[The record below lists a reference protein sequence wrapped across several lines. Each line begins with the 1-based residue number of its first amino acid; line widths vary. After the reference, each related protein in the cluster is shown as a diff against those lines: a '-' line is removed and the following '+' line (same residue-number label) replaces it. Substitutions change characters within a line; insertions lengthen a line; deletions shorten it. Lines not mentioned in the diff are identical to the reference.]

1 MIKSIAIKNY
11 RGIKDLEIDNFKKYN
26 FFIGDNG
33 SKKTTILESLGVS
46 LSVLNFTSPLI
57 YMLNRQ
63 IKVKN
68 ENISS
73 LFFNSDI
80 NNKIEFILKADDA
93 LKLGTTISIDSIL
106 SEFQEYSSNNQID
119 TEIGR
124 YLYTMRRKIE
134 EENIQNNI
142 YLNKKNQISF
152 KNFKGEEIPENFQK
166 IIKKYKSCLNI
177 SDSFKN
183 ISEATKQAD
192 KIIKSRKKEL
202 LLKYLRTIDKDII
215 DIHTNDE
222 EIFIEKDIFKE
233 FVPISSIGDGIVL
246 VLEIIIS
253 LILTEE
259 GFKVILIDEIERGIY
274 YKNYRKLSEI
284 IIDLCKNNQNI
295 QLFITTHSKEFL
307 EAFNEALLESEK
319 DNFSLFSLRNKKE
332 KLDFVHYTSEEL
344 KDTLETG
351 WDPR

>member
-1 MIKSIAIKNY
+1 MIKSIVIKNY

-33 SKKTTILESLGVS
+33 SKKTTILESIGIS
-46 LSVLNFTSPLI
+46 LSVLNFTSPLT

-80 NNKIEFILKADDA
+80 KNKVEFILKTDNI
-93 LKLGTTISIDSIL
+93 LKLRTSISIDSIL
-106 SEFQEYSSNNQID
+106 SEFQEYSSDNQID

-124 YLYTMRRKIE
+124 YLYTMKKKIE
-134 EENIQNNI
+134 EESIQNNI
-142 YLNKKNQISF
+142 YLNKKY
-152 KNFKGEEIPENFQK
+152 KG
-166 IIKKYKSCLNI
+166 CLHI
-177 SDSFKN
+177 SDSFKDMR
-183 ISEATKQAD
+183 EATKQID

-202 LLKYLRTIDKDII
+202 LLKCLRIIDKDII
-215 DIHTNDE
+215 DIQTNDE
-222 EIFIEKDIFKE
+222 EIFVEKETLKE
-233 FVPISSIGDGIVL
+233 FIPISSIGDGIVL
-246 VLEIIIS
+246 ALEIIIP
-253 LILTEE
+253 LILSEE
-259 GFKVILIDEIERGIY
+259 GFRVILIDEIERGIY

-284 IIDLCKNNQNI
+284 IIELCKDNQNI

-307 EAFNEALLESEK
+307 EAFNEALFETEK

-332 KLDFVHYTSEEL
+332 KLDVVHYTSEEL

>member
-33 SKKTTILESLGVS
+33 SKKTTILESLGIS
-46 LSVLNFTSPLI
+46 LSGLNFALPLMYAI
-57 YMLNRQ
+57 NRKMK
-63 IKVKN
+63 IKKDN
-68 ENISS
+68 LSS

-80 NNKIEFILKADDA
+80 NNSIEFSLETDDID
-93 LKLGTTISIDSIL
+93 KVETTISMDKTLSI
-106 SEFQEYSSNNQID
+106 FQEYSSNEINSELNNYFYSMKKNIDGNNLEDNIYVNKNNQIYSKNNFI
-119 TEIGR
+119 EHIPEKFQLFLER
-124 YLYTMRRKIE
+124 YNSSI
-134 EENIQNNI
+134 
-142 YLNKKNQISF
+142 QISDNL
-152 KNFKGEEIPENFQK
+152 KNSKGTIEQI
-166 IIKKYKSCLNI
+166 
-177 SDSFKN
+177 
-183 ISEATKQAD
+183 D
-192 KIIKSRKKEL
+192 KIIKNRKKEK
-202 LLKYLRTIDKDII
+202 LLKYLRHINNDIT
-215 DIHTNDE
+215 DIYINDE
-222 EIFIEKDIFKE
+222 EIFIEKETLKTFI
-233 FVPISSIGDGIVL
+233 PISSIGDGMVL
-246 VLEIIIS
+246 VLDIITS
-253 LILTEE
+253 LIST
-259 GFKVILIDEIERGIY
+259 GDFRIILIDEIEKGIY

-332 KLDFVHYTSEEL
+332 KLDVVHYTSEEL

>member
-11 RGIKDLEIDNFKKYN
+11 RGIKDLEINNFKKYN

-152 KNFKGEEIPENFQK
+152 KNFKGEEIAENFQK

-332 KLDFVHYTSEEL
+332 KLDVVHYTSEEL

>member
-1 MIKSIAIKNY
+1 MIKSIVIKNY

-33 SKKTTILESLGVS
+33 SKKTTILESIGIS
-46 LSVLNFTSPLI
+46 LSVLNFTSPLT

-80 NNKIEFILKADDA
+80 KNKVEFILKTDNI
-93 LKLGTTISIDSIL
+93 LKLRTSISIDSIL
-106 SEFQEYSSNNQID
+106 SEFQEYSSDNQID

-124 YLYTMRRKIE
+124 YLYTMKKKIE
-134 EENIQNNI
+134 EESIQNNI
-142 YLNKKNQISF
+142 YLNKKNQIFF
-152 KNFKGEEIPENFQK
+152 KNFKGEEIPKNFQK
-166 IIKKYKSCLNI
+166 IIKKYKGCLHI
-177 SDSFKN
+177 SDSFKDMR
-183 ISEATKQAD
+183 EATKQID

-202 LLKYLRTIDKDII
+202 LLKCLRTIDKDII
-215 DIHTNDE
+215 DIQTNDE
-222 EIFIEKDIFKE
+222 EIFVEKETLKE
-233 FVPISSIGDGIVL
+233 FIPISSIGDGIVL
-246 VLEIIIS
+246 ALEIIIP
-253 LILTEE
+253 LILSEE
-259 GFKVILIDEIERGIY
+259 GFRVILIDEIERGIY

-284 IIDLCKNNQNI
+284 IIELCKDNQNI

-307 EAFNEALLESEK
+307 EAFNEALFETEK